1 MSKIDNLAVTL
12 CAAVAVEIRDV
23 RALIDSLAEVLA
35 SDEYLARTYTEQ
47 LQSFDLIAQ
56 RSEEAAVLLDSVA
69 QGSCMV
75 EAVEHVRLNMVQ
87 NRLRAALETM

>member
-12 CAAVAVEIRDV
+12 CTAVAVEIRDV

-56 RSEEAAVLLDSVA
+56 RSEEAAALLDRVA

-75 EAVEHVRLNMVQ
+75 EAIEHVRLNMVQ
-87 NRLRAALETM
+87 DRLRATLEIM